1 MADARWPISRC
12 RKAKQLADPPR
23 VPRRTTTSDKGRGKS
38 ESAKANAH
46 TLTGHGKKK
55 NRNSLK
61 KCFRFRVLQSR
72 RVPRSASA
80 PSARQPGFAVPQA
93 PGWMAGT
100 RVQGEQGA
108 AAACRDPWTMRHARQ
123 GTVIPQCSR
132 TRPQRRER
140 ERGQRR
146 HRRRKS
152 ELLSRAGAAR
162 NRRVDKGTSIC
173 VSPATASPHRTP
185 IRMLPSADP
194 CQCPTARM

>member
-12 RKAKQLADPPR
+12 RNNWPIPRDAREEREREGERTVTAKKEIA
-23 VPRRTTTSDKGRGKS
+23 
-38 ESAKANAH
+38 
-46 TLTGHGKKK
+46 
-55 NRNSLK
+55 K
-61 KCFRFRVLQSR
+61 KCFRFRVDSGFR
-72 RVPRSASA
+72 DPRSAS
-80 PSARQPGFAVPQA
+80 PSQDLPCHRRQGGWQGPGSRES
-93 PGWMAGT
+93 
-100 RVQGEQGA
+100 RVQLQRAGIHGP
-108 AAACRDPWTMRHARQ
+108 CGTRQ

-162 NRRVDKGTSIC
+162 NRRVDKETSIC